1 MEEKTYTVTS
11 KALFATMLKF
21 NRMSDDEVAEM
32 VGVPREEFN
41 ELGEEDG
48 YVVVEALLNK
58 HHS

>member
-11 KALFATMLKF
+11 KALFETMMRF
-21 NRMSDDEVAEM
+21 NRMSDDEVAELI
-32 VGVPREEFN
+32 GVSHEEFN
-41 ELGEEDG
+41 ELAEEDG